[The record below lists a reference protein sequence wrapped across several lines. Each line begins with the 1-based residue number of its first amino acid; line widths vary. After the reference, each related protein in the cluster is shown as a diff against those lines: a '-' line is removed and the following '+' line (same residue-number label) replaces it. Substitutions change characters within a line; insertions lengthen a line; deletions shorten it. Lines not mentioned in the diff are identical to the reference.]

1 MSLLLAASRVA
12 LAGAIAA
19 YVLVRAAPA
28 GRRVTAHVEELVRVA
43 RPVLEGA
50 ERVASLDVGWP
61 TAASEATII
70 DLAGLTD
77 PEIAAL
83 PGGHT
88 SKHVDAAMLL
98 ARDPD
103 LILLYFRRV
112 DGEKEYWRDVEARL
126 ASSELIARH
135 YELRAVLPSY
145 GEDDAGYAVLRKR

>member
-1 MSLLLAASRVA
+1 VAA
-12 LAGAIAA
+12 
-19 YVLVRAAPA
+19 LVQA
-28 GRRVTAHVEELVRVA
+28 A
-43 RPVLEGA
+43 RPELADARRIAV
-50 ERVASLDVGWP
+50 LDVGWP
-61 TAASEATII
+61 TAASEATIV

-88 SKHVDAAMLL
+88 SKRIDAAFLL

-103 LILLYFRRV
+103 VILLYWRTL
-112 DGEKEYWRDVEARL
+112 DGERVYRSVVEARL

-135 YELRAVLPSY
+135 YEARATLPSY